1 MEIPLVNKDYILKR
15 MPQKGGWTYVELPDI
30 PLNREAAF
38 GMLKVRGSIDGYE
51 ISGHTLMPFGKGV
64 MMMSVNAEMRKKIKK
79 EEGDTVHITL
89 YADDRPYELP
99 ALLVTKL
106 QDAGVYELFL
116 KMKKSE
122 QRLCAKRI
130 FSSPREAT
138 VEERILKIIDHLKR
152 VESYL

>member
-1 MEIPLVNKDYILKR
+1 M
-15 MPQKGGWTYVELPDI
+15 ELPDI
-30 PLNREAAF
+30 PLNKEAAF
-38 GMLKVRGSIDGYE
+38 GMLKVRGSVDGYE
-51 ISGHTLMPFGKGV
+51 LNGHTLMPFGKGV
-64 MMMSVNAEMRKKIKK
+64 MMMSVNAEIRRKIKK

-99 ALLVTKL
+99 ALLVTRL

-122 QRLCAKRI
+122 QRFCAKRI

-138 VEERILKIIDHLKR
+138 VEERIKKIINALK
-152 VESYL
+152 